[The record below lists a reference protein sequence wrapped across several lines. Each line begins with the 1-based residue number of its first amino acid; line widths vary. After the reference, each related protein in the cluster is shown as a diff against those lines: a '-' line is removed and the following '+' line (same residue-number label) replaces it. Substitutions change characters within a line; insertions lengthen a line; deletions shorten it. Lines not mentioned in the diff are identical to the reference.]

1 VCNLVLK
8 RKGCLCRK
16 EGKEGNLQ
24 KDLEKAL
31 EKAYVTSLG
40 KWVVLLFCR
49 ENLFSTSLSCKLKSI
64 HFIQSLS
71 SQFKIWCLSL
81 YLFIYLFSI
90 SNFNHLLNS
99 SNSVPILFSFCR
111 FFQAFFILV
120 NNQYFLCLYIICCN
134 VCALNLYI
142 ISIFFVQAFI
152 ENNTSIDMCCCL
164 HEISELLYHL
174 FKCLCFK
181 YVYNQYIFC
190 PSFYSA
196 QHFNRSV
203 LLLA

>member
-1 VCNLVLK
+1 VSWRGKGGKSSK
-8 RKGCLCRK
+8 RFGKGF
-16 EGKEGNLQ
+16 GKSICHFIGEVGCTSA
-24 KDLEKAL
+24 EKA
-31 EKAYVTSLG
+31 
-40 KWVVLLFCR
+40 
-49 ENLFSTSLSCKLKSI
+49 LFSTSLSCKLKSI

-81 YLFIYLFSI
+81 YSFIYLFSI
-90 SNFNHLLNS
+90 SFSISKFNHLFNS

-111 FFQAFFILV
+111 FIQAFFILV
-120 NNQYFLCLYIICCN
+120 SYFIYHLLQCLCFKFVYNQF
-134 VCALNLYI
+134 
-142 ISIFFVQAFI
+142 FFVQAFI
-152 ENNTSIDMCCCL
+152 ENNTSIDLCCCL

-181 YVYNQYIFC
+181 CVYNQFIFF
-190 PSFYSA
+190 PSFYLE